1 MKDKG
6 IFNFKFRHYRLIIL
20 ALLVI
25 PLATWAITQLYLIFQ
40 PNGIRPLEWVQLAFA
55 SILFVWLAIACWTAI
70 IGFVLHLFRLD
81 PLSLKFNKSEGYKD
95 VVLEHKH
102 AVIMPVYNEDTSR
115 IMAGF
120 ESCVLAVHNQKQQ
133 NHFDFYMLSDT
144 QDPQLIEA
152 EKKLWSKCMA
162 RLPETI
168 RERCFYRHRKQN
180 TERKVGNLKDFFQ
193 RWGNRYTGV
202 VVLDADSMMSG
213 EKIVE
218 LSFRLENNEAV
229 GLIQTI
235 PMPVRQNTFFA
246 RFIQFAAHT
255 YSPMLATGLNFW
267 QGDAANYWGHNAI
280 IRTEAFIKCCGLP
293 ALPGKKP
300 FGGDVLSHDFVEAA
314 LLRRDGWTVFL
325 LLDDKGSYEE
335 VPSNIV
341 DYATRDRRWVQG
353 NLQHLSLLNAK
364 RLKMV
369 NRLHMAFGAFAYLS
383 SICLLV
389 ILLAGT
395 SDAVLKAIEKPDY
408 FTHLYQLFPT
418 WIITPKTLM
427 ITTMYLTIALLFLPK
442 LLGLI
447 GVFVQRSKA
456 FGGNFAFFKG
466 AIIEFIFAV
475 LIAPIMLFFHSYFV
489 INVLTGQSVSWDAQ
503 QREGKMVPW
512 SSAFKLGFIPT
523 VIGSIWLAVVVTVVP
538 SLLYWLLPVLT
549 GLILTIP
556 VIRYSSSEAFG
567 KWCKRHGVFLI
578 AQEREKEFC
587 IEHVAVAMLAY
598 QEALGIKELEP
609 PPESVLPPD
618 SWQEM
623 PKQAFR

>member
-1 MKDKG
+1 MKDSLLFF
-6 IFNFKFRHYRLIIL
+6 FNWRKARLIFLSIL
-20 ALLVI
+20 VM
-25 PLATWAITQLYLIFQ
+25 PLTIWAISQLYLIFQ

-55 SILFVWLAIACWTAI
+55 SVLFIWLSIACWTAI
-70 IGFVLHLFRLD
+70 IGFLLQLFRVD
-81 PLSLKFNKSEGYKD
+81 PLSFKRNQNKTKQALFLTD
-95 VVLEHKH
+95 RH
-102 AVIMPVYNEDTSR
+102 AVIMPVYNEDTAR

-120 ESCVLAVHNQKQQ
+120 ESCALAVYQQ
-133 NHFDFYMLSDT
+133 DAQAHFDFYMLSDT
-144 QDPQLIEA
+144 QDPELIQA
-152 EKKLWSKCMA
+152 EKHLWSICIQ
-162 RLPETI
+162 RLPETLG
-168 RERCFYRHRKQN
+168 ERCFYRHRQQN
-180 TERKVGNLKDFFQ
+180 SERKVGNLKDFFQ

-202 VVLDADSMMSG
+202 IVLDADSMMSG

-218 LSFRLENNEAV
+218 LSSRLEQNEDV

-246 RFIQFAAHT
+246 RFVQFAAHT

-280 IRTEAFIKCCGLP
+280 IRSEAFIKCCGLP
-293 ALPGKKP
+293 PLPGKKP
-300 FGGDVLSHDFVEAA
+300 FGGDILSHDFVEAA
-314 LLRRDGWTVFL
+314 LLRREGWKVYL

-364 RLKMV
+364 HLKTV

-389 ILLAGT
+389 ILFAGT
-395 SDAVLKAIEKPDY
+395 TDAVLKAIKKPDY

-427 ITTMYLTIALLFLPK
+427 ITTMYLTITLLFLPK

-447 GVFVQRSKA
+447 SVFVNRSGN
-456 FGGNFAFFKG
+456 FGGGFAFSKG
-466 AIIEFIFAV
+466 AVVEFFFAV
-475 LIAPIMLFFHSYFV
+475 LIAPIMLLFHSYFV
-489 INVLTGQSVSWDAQ
+489 VNVLMGKSVSWDAQ
-503 QREGKMVPW
+503 QREGKMLPW
-512 SSAFKLGFIPT
+512 SSAFKLGAIPS
-523 VIGSIWLAVVVTVVP
+523 VIGVVWLGIVIGLVP

-549 GLILTIP
+549 GLIFTIP
-556 VIRYSSSEAFG
+556 IIRYSSSEALG
-567 KWCKRHGVFLI
+567 KWCKRHGIFLI
-578 AQEREKEFC
+578 AQEKVEEFC
-587 IEHVAVAMLAY
+587 IEHVADAIPFYQDALAVKSSN
-598 QEALGIKELEP
+598 IPLEIT
-609 PPESVLPPD
+609 VPPD

-623 PKQAFR
+623 PKQAFW